1 LFAIITQFSCKE
13 AVFLASAILK
23 NPDALDKHFWRSS
36 ASATMSILYD
46 YSTLE
51 NEHDE
56 TITQIHAFIDRMTR
70 ISQHHS
76 SGSFYSGDN
85 GVLQDPMSKASI
97 RGNLTGFVA
106 DIAAVKQTGLTYV
119 LGETNSF
126 SCHSAPGV
134 SHTAGAALWAWITPC
149 LQASSVLLGY
159 ISIKASVISTISYRV
174 ILSEAWDRSAH
185 LIADSAHNTD
195 EFLDGSTLLQPLS
208 PHIQPL
214 YYAAIIAAQLIGS
227 SGSTTIVELT
237 VDNTQISSYSS
248 I

>member
-1 LFAIITQFSCKE
+1 
-13 AVFLASAILK
+13 
-23 NPDALDKHFWRSS
+23 
-36 ASATMSILYD
+36 MSMLYD
-46 YSTLE
+46 YPTLE

-56 TITQIHAFIDRMTR
+56 TITQIHAFINRMTR

-85 GVLQDPMSKASI
+85 GVLQDLMSKASI
-97 RGNLTGFVA
+97 RGNLSGFVA
-106 DIAAVKQTGLTYV
+106 DIAAVKQTGLTYI

-126 SCHSAPGV
+126 SCHGAPGV

-149 LQASSVLLGY
+149 LQASSALLGY

-174 ILSEAWDRSAH
+174 ILSDARDRSAH

-195 EFLDGSTLLQPLS
+195 EFLDGSTLLQLLP
-208 PHIQPL
+208 PHIPL
-214 YYAAIIAAQLIGS
+214 YSAAIIAAQLIGS
-227 SGSTTIVELT
+227 SGSTTIVELM
-237 VDNTQISSYSS
+237 VDNTQISSCSS